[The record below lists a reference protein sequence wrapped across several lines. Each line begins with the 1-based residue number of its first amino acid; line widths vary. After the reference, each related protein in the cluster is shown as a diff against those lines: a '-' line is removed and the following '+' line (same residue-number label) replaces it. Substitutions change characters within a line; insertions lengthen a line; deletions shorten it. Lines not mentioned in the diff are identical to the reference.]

1 MTAALLMIDLQCG
14 AFDGLRCDPM
24 PDGDPLLANCRQ
36 LLDAA
41 RRRGQPVIWVQHA
54 EDQADSP
61 MHPQGPGF
69 AIDPRLDPKAHEPR
83 IIKTEPNAFSQP
95 DLMAALQA
103 VAADQVVLA
112 GLQSEVC
119 VSATAT
125 AALALGLGVT
135 VVRDGHHTWPH
146 AGHSATEVRKRVNED
161 LEDAGAKMISTKD
174 YCAA

>member
-24 PDGDPLLANCRQ
+24 PDGEPLLANCRL

-54 EDQADSP
+54 EDPLEAP
-61 MHPQGPGF
+61 MYRDGPGF
-69 AIDPRLDPKAHEPR
+69 ALDPRLDPAADEPR
-83 IIKTEPNAFSQP
+83 IIKTEPSAFSQP
-95 DLMAALQA
+95 ALLAALQA
-103 VAADQVVLA
+103 LGTQQVVLA

-119 VSATAT
+119 VTATAT
-125 AALALGLGVT
+125 AALALGLSVT